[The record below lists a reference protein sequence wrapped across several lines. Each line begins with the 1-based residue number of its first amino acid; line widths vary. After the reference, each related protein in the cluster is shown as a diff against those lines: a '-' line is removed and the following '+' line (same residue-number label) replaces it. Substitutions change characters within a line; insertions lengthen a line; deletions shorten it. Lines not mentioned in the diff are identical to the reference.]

1 MKKRVLITAA
11 AVCLA
16 MLLSGCSA
24 MVEKL
29 GERFFESE
37 EEHSRPKGSSSSSSS
52 SSSSESAPY
61 ERLSVDDKL
70 LEAAY
75 SNMLITM
82 DISNNLSTIT
92 RDMADQ
98 VFEIYEVQDL
108 LTDEYYNAVNVITK
122 KYSSKREYVKEVLES
137 HPNAADWFDE
147 DGNLNSP
154 PREPTLFIEFSSK
167 NDYNREIDPDVEK
180 QAFLQ
185 AAEWIISELKD
196 RLLNSIKSEMTQNN
210 IVLANVEYSI
220 DYSNR
225 IEVRAEIDLKD
236 KPVIR
241 TYNFQFRSKNGFLLG
256 SCFVPYDTEKLA
268 VSDLDSQ
275 SLSETTGDFIPND
288 CKIICRKDFPETYD
302 LAEIAAKLPNL
313 KELYLYQAIVIN
325 QESIADMKNLE
336 ALLYYVRENIRSYE
350 AIPDCPFKELK
361 NLRSLRLYADYDDY
375 SFLSEMPQLTD
386 IHIDI
391 NAAKHDPSFFFDY
404 PAITSL
410 KINLPGNNPNFSL
423 DGIEKLKNLKKLDID
438 CLTLDFTPLGKLE
451 NLEEL
456 EIECWSNAIN
466 ISELSKAPKLK
477 TLHLSYMDDY
487 DWGFLQ
493 QMENLTDLSL
503 SYVSGIRNSDIE
515 PLKQLKSLTLDNSGC
530 GVSVVAKLPNLES
543 YSESMSEGGD
553 FSSLKNCPNLRKL
566 YLSECRSGVMDC
578 AYIQNA
584 PLEIFDCQNT
594 EIANVELLA
603 DIKTLK
609 KITIYTDEP
618 KAEWSNILKE
628 ALPDCQISI
637 H

>member
-1 MKKRVLITAA
+1 MKKRVLVTAA

-24 MVEKL
+24 IVEKL

-37 EEHSRPKGSSSSSSS
+37 EEHSRPKGPS
-52 SSSSESAPY
+52 SSSSESALY
-61 ERLSVDDKL
+61 ERLIVDDEL

-92 RDMADQ
+92 REMADQ

-154 PREPTLFIEFSSK
+154 PREATLFIEFSRQK
-167 NDYNREIDPDVEK
+167 NFDREKDPDVEK

-196 RLLNSIKSEMTQNN
+196 KLLNSIKSEMTQNN
-210 IVLANVEYSI
+210 IVVVNVNYSI
-220 DYSNR
+220 DNNNR
-225 IEVRAEIDLKD
+225 IYVDAKIDLKD

-268 VSDLDSQ
+268 VSDLNSQ
-275 SLSETTGDFIPND
+275 LLSEDAGDFIPND
-288 CKIICRKDFPETYD
+288 CKIICRKDFSETYD

-325 QESIADMKNLE
+325 QDAIADMKDLE
-336 ALLYYVRENIRSYE
+336 TLSYYVREDTRSYE

-375 SFLSEMPQLTD
+375 SFLNEMPQLTD
-386 IHIDI
+386 IHIEI
-391 NAAKHDPSFFFDY
+391 NAGKHNPSFFFDY

-410 KINLPGNNPNFSL
+410 KISLPGNDPNFSL
-423 DGIEKLKNLKKLDID
+423 DGIEKLKNLKKLYID
-438 CLTLDFTPLGKLE
+438 CPTLDFTPLGKLE
-451 NLEEL
+451 NLEKL
-456 EIECWSNAIN
+456 EIECWNNAIN
-466 ISELSKAPKLK
+466 ISELSKATKLK
-477 TLHLSYMDDY
+477 TLCLSYLHTY
-487 DWGFLQ
+487 DWSFLK
-493 QMENLTDLSL
+493 QMENLTELSL
-503 SYVSGIRNSDIE
+503 SHVSDIRNSDIE

-530 GVSVVAKLPNLES
+530 GVSVVAELPNLES
-543 YSESMSEGGD
+543 YSEILSSGGD
-553 FSSLKNCPNLRKL
+553 FSALKNCPKLRKL
-566 YLSECRSGVMDC
+566 YLSECRTGVMDC

-584 PLEIFDCQNT
+584 PLEQFDCWKT
-594 EIANVELLA
+594 EIANIELLA

-609 KITIYTDEP
+609 SITIDTDNP
-618 KAEWSNILKE
+618 DSNWSKMLEK
-628 ALPDCQISI
+628 ALPDCQISVY
-637 H
+637 